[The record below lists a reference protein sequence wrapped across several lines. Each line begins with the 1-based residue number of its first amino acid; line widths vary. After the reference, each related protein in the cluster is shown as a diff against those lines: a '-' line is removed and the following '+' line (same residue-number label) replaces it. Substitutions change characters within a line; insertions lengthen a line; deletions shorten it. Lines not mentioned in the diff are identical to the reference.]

1 MLSHRKLTGDA
12 IQESCQMTHA
22 DLMNEPKWKR
32 AWSIVALRP
41 IQDWACPSGQVL
53 ASFVQ
58 RTTQGRF
65 PMPIPQTMAYVSTNG
80 AGGPEVL
87 SLATGP
93 VPAPKPDE
101 VLIRVQ
107 AAGVN
112 RPDVAQR
119 QGSYPPPPGASPIL
133 GLEVSGEVVAI
144 GDQVTTLSVGDTVC
158 ALTNGG
164 GYAEYCTVPAPQ
176 CLPWP
181 TGYDAIRA
189 GALPETSFTVW
200 ANLFQIGRLARGET
214 ALVHGGSGGI
224 GVTAIQFA
232 REFGSRIFVTAGSD
246 EKCAACIR
254 FGADAAINYR
264 TQDFAAEV
272 RTLTDGR
279 GVDAILDMVGAPY
292 MARNIRS
299 LGMDGRLVMIAFLQ
313 GSKVQDFDF
322 VPVMVRRLMI
332 TGSTM
337 RPRTTVQKGAI
348 AADLG
353 AKIWPA
359 LDAGRCPPV
368 IHAMF
373 PLARVAEAHRL
384 MESSQHIGKIM
395 LQVG

>member
-1 MLSHRKLTGDA
+1 
-12 IQESCQMTHA
+12 
-22 DLMNEPKWKR
+22 
-32 AWSIVALRP
+32 
-41 IQDWACPSGQVL
+41 VL
-53 ASFVQ
+53 
-58 RTTQGRF
+58 
-65 PMPIPQTMAYVSTNG
+65 IPQMMTYVQTNG

-87 SLATGP
+87 ELASCP
-93 VPAPKPDE
+93 VPIPKPNE

-119 QGSYPPPPGASPIL
+119 QGSYPPPPGASPVL
-133 GLEVSGEVVAI
+133 GLEVAGEVVAI
-144 GDQVTTLSVGDTVC
+144 GNEVTTTSVGCSVC

-164 GYAEYCTVPAPQ
+164 GYAEYCAAPAPQ

-200 ANLFQIGRLARGET
+200 ANLFQIGHLTTGET
-214 ALVHGGSGGI
+214 ALVHGGTSGI

-232 REFGSRIFVTAGSD
+232 HEFGARVFATAGSD
-246 EKCAACIR
+246 EKCAACLKL
-254 FGADAAINYR
+254 GADAAINYR

-272 RTLTDGR
+272 KTLTEGR
-279 GVDAILDMVGAPY
+279 GVNVILDMVGGPY
-292 MARNIRS
+292 MARNVRS

-322 VPVMVRRLMI
+322 VPVLVRRLTI

-337 RPRTTVQKGAI
+337 RPRTTAQKGAF
-348 AADLG
+348 ADQLR
-353 AKIWPA
+353 ARIWPV
-359 LDAGRCPPV
+359 LNAGRCPPV
-368 IHAMF
+368 IHATF
-373 PLARVAEAHRL
+373 PLAQAAEAHRL

-395 LQVG
+395 LTLG